1 MKRRAFL
8 AGSGIAISTALAGC
22 SSGSSTPDP
31 AIKNIADDGTALTV
45 AVENAQYADRVTFD
59 VEGGNVSE
67 KAVSAESPTASYN
80 LGDPETLGTKQ
91 QQLEH
96 QAEIEVNLFKQD
108 GSLAATDDWTFE
120 PKLELT
126 DIVHSSEFEF
136 NPQEYAQPATPVFE
150 ITNTGSGPARIDQ
163 LVVLSIDQ
171 VVPLKNS
178 SKRTGFAHTVIA
190 ANPRDDRIQ
199 PVDTTGDHEFLIG
212 GGDSA
217 YFAAKGLF
225 THSGEPPASVES
237 VTQQF
242 DVEIR
247 WLFGERRYR
256 VETKLTDGIQK
267 SAGAEKYRFGDYEL
281 AGIDYA
287 SPLR

>member
-8 AGSGIAISTALAGC
+8 AGSGIAVSTALAGC
-22 SSGSSTPDP
+22 SDGSSTPDP
-31 AIKNIADDGTALTV
+31 AIENVADDGTVLTV
-45 AVENAQYADRVTFD
+45 TVADAEYADRVTFD
-59 VEGGNVSE
+59 VEGEDVTEES
-67 KAVSAESPTASYN
+67 VSAESPTASYK

-91 QQLEH
+91 QQLQH
-96 QAEIEVNLFKQD
+96 QAEIQVNLFKQD
-108 GSLAATDDWTFE
+108 GSLTETDDWTFE

-136 NPQEYAQPATPVFE
+136 SPDGYAQQATPVFE

-163 LVVLSIDQ
+163 LVVLNIDQ
-171 VVPLKNS
+171 DVPLKAS
-178 SKRTGFAHTVIA
+178 SKKTAFAHTVLA
-190 ANPRDDRIQ
+190 ATPRDDRIQ
-199 PVDTTGDHEFLIG
+199 PVDTTGDHEFLVG

-242 DVEIR
+242 DVEVR
-247 WLFGERRYR
+247 WLFDERRYR
-256 VETKLTDGIQK
+256 VKTKLTGGIQE
-267 SAGAEKYRFGDYEL
+267 SAGAETYRFGDYKV
-281 AGIDYA
+281 ASIDYA